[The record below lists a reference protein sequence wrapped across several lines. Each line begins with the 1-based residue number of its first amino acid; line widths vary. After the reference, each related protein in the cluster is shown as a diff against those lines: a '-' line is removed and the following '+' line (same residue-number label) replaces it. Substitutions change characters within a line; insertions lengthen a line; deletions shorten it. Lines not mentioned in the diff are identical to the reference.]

1 MRRVATL
8 TVATCIYLLNKEIVD
23 IKFRPQSGAAL
34 LGASLSTRHGV
45 KSMLL
50 FIQSLAYFWP
60 LCANMTSSIKPKEL
74 NISQRRQRRTEPRT
88 YVTCK
93 QFREDGTCSSGDMI
107 ADRQTDEQ
115 TDRHGHHNTLLT
127 RQSGAE

>member
-34 LGASLSTRHGV
+34 LWASLSTRHGV

-50 FIQSLAYFWP
+50 FIQSLASP
-60 LCANMTSSIKPKEL
+60 
-74 NISQRRQRRTEPRT
+74 ISGH
-88 YVTCK
+88 YV
-93 QFREDGTCSSGDMI
+93 
-107 ADRQTDEQ
+107 QT
-115 TDRHGHHNTLLT
+115 
-127 RQSGAE
+127 